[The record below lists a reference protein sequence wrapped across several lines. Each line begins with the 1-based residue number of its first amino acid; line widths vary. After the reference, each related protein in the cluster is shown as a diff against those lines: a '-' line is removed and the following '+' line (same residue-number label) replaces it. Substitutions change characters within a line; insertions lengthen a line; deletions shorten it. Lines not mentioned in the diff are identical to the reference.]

1 MGKLL
6 RSYSIA
12 MDTPEEDLIYA
23 ARNGNLDL
31 IKKSLRKGA
40 DVNYQDHRG
49 ETALICAA
57 RKNESEICQFLLG
70 AGADIT
76 IANSRGNN
84 ALTAAVSAKSAAAY
98 RTICD
103 FFNKKI
109 EEYSDAEN

>member
-1 MGKLL
+1 MGKMLAH
-6 RSYSIA
+6 YSSA
-12 MDTPEEDLIYA
+12 NDTVEDDLIYA

-31 IKKSLRKGA
+31 IKKCLKKGA

-57 RKNESEICQFLLG
+57 RKNEAEICQFLLD
-70 AGADIT
+70 AGADIGL
-76 IANSRGNN
+76 INSRGKN
-84 ALTAAVSAKSAAAY
+84 AMTAATSANSAAAF

-109 EEYSDAEN
+109 EEDSNAEN